1 MAYNLRNVIDVANKL
16 QSMPPDRKTF
26 GYGLALISGSAPT
39 GSPLVLGP
47 YTSAEGVAEE
57 LGSNSEAVRI
67 ANTYFSGGWF
77 GKPYQLFV
85 AFADTETL
93 ESLDEWTTAQAYVVG
108 SKVKS
113 GDSAYICTYANV
125 SSGTFDTNLWTLS
138 PEPIEDAEE
147 WEPDTVYTAGTAV
160 KIEIEPVEEESG
172 ESDESGEERY
182 IYYTCNFAH
191 TSGSEFTLT
200 CWEAYEPTGKD
211 MSEWMKDYLRSSQ
224 NYYVFLPSIEFKK
237 ADLLKVAAAVES
249 ASVPKM
255 SIFTYTASD
264 ALDTSVVEDL
274 GSLLKELDYD
284 RSMTIY
290 EPLNASGV
298 VNYVSAAVLSGYAT
312 VSFTSARPAI
322 TMANKAL
329 KGVTA
334 LDLTDAQYSA
344 LQGKNYNFYTKT
356 TDIETNMFI
365 DTRMASGQFFDTIQA
380 ADWLAY
386 DMKYKLVNLV
396 QNRDKIPFTED
407 GLSIIK
413 QTLSE
418 TCVEALNAGI
428 IGSGYDQ
435 DNVYIENGYL
445 ISMPALSDI
454 PKADKAKRI
463 LRDVKVTFLLAGAV
477 QVINV
482 LNDIQL

>member
-26 GYGLALISGSAPT
+26 GYGLALISGTAPA
-39 GSPLVLGP
+39 GSQIVMGP

-67 ANTYFSGGWF
+67 ATTYFSGGWF
-77 GKPYQLFV
+77 GKPYQLYV
-85 AFADTETL
+85 AFADTETID
-93 ESLDEWTTAQAYVVG
+93 SLDAWTTAKAYEVGDKVV
-108 SKVKS
+108 S
-113 GDSAYICTYANV
+113 GGTAYICTYANV
-125 SSGTFDTNLWTLS
+125 SSSNFSTNLWTLS
-138 PEPIEDAEE
+138 QDPIEDAPT
-147 WEPDTVYTAGTAV
+147 WEPNTVYTAGSAV
-160 KIEIEPVEEESG
+160 KLYTGEVEESG
-172 ESDESGEERY
+172 ESGEEQY
-182 IYYTCNFAH
+182 LYYTCNFSH
-191 TSGSEFTLT
+191 TSGVEFTLS

-211 MSEWMKDYLRSSQ
+211 MSEWMTEYLRSPQ
-224 NYYVFLPSIEFKK
+224 NYYVFVPSIQFSK
-237 ADLLKVAAAVES
+237 ADLLKVAQAVEA
-249 ASVPKM
+249 ASVPKLA
-255 SIFTYTASD
+255 IFTYTGDD
-264 ALDTSVVEDL
+264 ALDSSEAEDL
-274 GSLLKELDYD
+274 GSMLKELDLD
-284 RSMTIY
+284 RSMTVY
-290 EPLNASGV
+290 EPLNSAGV
-298 VNYVSAAVLSGYAT
+298 VLYVGAAVLSGYAT
-312 VSFTSARPAI
+312 VSFTSARPSI
-322 TMANKAL
+322 TMANKSLA
-329 KGVTA
+329 GVTA
-334 LDLTDAQYSA
+334 LDLTDAQYSV
-344 LQGKNYNFYTKT
+344 LQSKNYNFYTKT
-356 TDIETNMFI
+356 TDIDTNMFI

-407 GLSIIK
+407 GLAMIK

-435 DNVYIENGYL
+435 DNVYIENGYV
-445 ISMPALSDI
+445 ISMPELSSI

>member
-26 GYGLALISGSAPT
+26 GYGLALISGTAPS
-39 GSPLVLGP
+39 GSPVVMGP

-57 LGSNSEAVRI
+57 LGSNNEAVRI
-67 ANTYFSGGWF
+67 ATTYFSGGWF
-77 GKPYQLFV
+77 GKPYQLYI

-93 ESLDEWTTAQAYVVG
+93 DSLPTWVTAQAYEVG

-113 GDSAYICTYANV
+113 EGKAYICTIANV
-125 SSGTFDTNLWTLS
+125 SSGTFTTELWHREDS
-138 PEPIEDAEE
+138 PIVDATE
-147 WEPDTVYTAGTAV
+147 WESDTEYAAGDPV
-160 KIEIEPVEEESG
+160 KVPTGEYESG
-172 ESDESGEERY
+172 ESGEEIY
-182 IYYTCNFAH
+182 EYYTCNFSH
-191 TSGSEFTLT
+191 TSGSSFITN
-200 CWEAYEPTGKD
+200 CWEEYEPTGKD
-211 MSEWMKDYLRSSQ
+211 MNDWMNDFLGSSQ
-224 NYYVFLPSIEFKK
+224 NYYVFLPSIEF
-237 ADLLKVAAAVES
+237 AQDDLLKIAAKVEA
-249 ASVPKM
+249 ASTPKM
-255 SIFTYTASD
+255 AIFTYTSVD
-264 ALDTSVVEDL
+264 AYNSSVTDDL
-274 GSLLKELDYD
+274 GALLKELSYD

-290 EPLNASGV
+290 EAPNTSGT
-298 VNYVSAAVLSGYAT
+298 VNYVSAAVLSAYAT
-312 VSFTSARPAI
+312 VSFTSARPSI
-322 TMANKAL
+322 TMADKPLN
-329 KGVTA
+329 GVTA
-334 LDLTDAQYSA
+334 MDLTDAQYSN
-344 LQGKNYNFYTKT
+344 LQKKNYNFYTKT
-356 TDIETNMFI
+356 TDIDTNMFI

-407 GLSIIK
+407 GLAIIK

-428 IGSGYDQ
+428 IGTGYDQ
-435 DNVYIENGYL
+435 DNVLIENGYK
-445 ISMPALSDI
+445 IDMPALSSI

>member
-1 MAYNLRNVIDVANKL
+1 MSYNLRNVIDVANKL

-26 GYGLALISGSAPT
+26 GYGLALIKGTAPV
-39 GSPLVLGP
+39 GADIVMGP

-67 ANTYFSGGWF
+67 ATTYFAGGWF
-77 GKPYQLFV
+77 GKPYQLYI

-93 ESLDEWTTAQAYVVG
+93 DTLPNWETAQPYAIGDKVVNNGTAYV
-108 SKVKS
+108 
-113 GDSAYICTYANV
+113 CTYANT
-125 SSGTFDTNLWTLS
+125 SSGDFSTNLWEVSADTIAEATAWA
-138 PEPIEDAEE
+138 PNTTYAAGDAI
-147 WEPDTVYTAGTAV
+147 Y
-160 KIEIEPVEEESG
+160 IEESG
-172 ESDESGEERY
+172 ESPV
-182 IYYTCNFAH
+182 YYTCNYAH
-191 TSGSEFTLT
+191 TSGEYFVET
-200 CWEAYEPTGKD
+200 CWESYTPAGQSMD
-211 MSEWMKDYLRSSQ
+211 EWMKEYLNSSK
-224 NYYVFLPSIEFKK
+224 NYYVFLPSIEFGIN
-237 ADLLKVAAAVES
+237 DLVDIASKVEAAQT
-249 ASVPKM
+249 PKLA
-255 SIFTYTASD
+255 IFTYTAAD
-264 ALDTSVVEDL
+264 AYNNSVATDL
-274 GSLLKELDYD
+274 GARLKELNYD

-290 EPLNASGV
+290 EPVNGSGV
-298 VNYVSAAVLSGYAT
+298 VQYVSAAVLSAYAT
-312 VSFTSARPAI
+312 VSFTSARPSI
-322 TMANKAL
+322 TMADKPL

-344 LQGKNYNFYTKT
+344 LQAKNYNFYTKT
-356 TDIETNMFI
+356 TDIETDMFI

-407 GLSIIK
+407 GLSIVK
-413 QTLSE
+413 QTISE

-435 DNVYIENGYL
+435 DNVYIENGYK
-445 ISMPALSDI
+445 IDMPALSSI

-463 LRDVKVTFLLAGAV
+463 LRDVKVTFLLAGAI

-482 LNDIQL
+482 MNDIQL

>member
-26 GYGLALISGSAPT
+26 GYGLALISGKAPE
-39 GSPLVLGP
+39 GADLVMGP
-47 YTSAEGVAEE
+47 FTSAEGVAEA

-67 ANTYFSGGWF
+67 SNTYFSGGWF

-85 AFADTETL
+85 AYADTETID
-93 ESLDEWTTAQAYVVG
+93 SLDVWTTAQSYEVGDKVSSEGKAYF
-108 SKVKS
+108 
-113 GDSAYICTYANV
+113 CTYANV
-125 SSGTFDTNLWTLS
+125 SSGTFNTNLWTLS
-138 PEPIEDAEE
+138 EEPIAEAVE
-147 WEPDTVYTAGTAV
+147 WEPNTTYAAGDAV
-160 KIEIEPVEEESG
+160 KVLSGIVEESG
-172 ESDESGEERY
+172 ESAVEVYD
-182 IYYTCNFAH
+182 YYVCNFAH
-191 TSGSEFTLT
+191 TSGSEFVTT
-200 CWEAYEPTGKD
+200 CWEEYEPTGKD
-211 MSEWMKDYLRSSQ
+211 MSEWMTEFLRSSQ
-224 NYYVFLPSIEFKK
+224 NYYVFLPSIEFSQS
-237 ADLLKVAAAVES
+237 DLLKVAAAVES
-249 ASVPKM
+249 SSVPKM
-255 SIFTYTASD
+255 SIFTYTAED
-264 ALDTSVVEDL
+264 ALSNSTVTDL
-274 GSLLKELDYD
+274 GYVLKELDLD
-284 RSMTIY
+284 RSMVVY
-290 EPLNASGV
+290 EPLNSNGN

-312 VSFTSARPAI
+312 VSFTSSRPSI
-322 TMANKAL
+322 TMANKSL
-329 KGVTA
+329 TGVTA
-334 LDLTDAQYSA
+334 LDLTDAEYSA
-344 LQGKNYNFYTKT
+344 LQKKNYNFYTKT

-407 GLSIIK
+407 GLAMIK
-413 QTLSE
+413 QTISE

-435 DNVYIENGYL
+435 DNVYVENGYV
-445 ISMPALSDI
+445 ISMPELSSI

-477 QVINV
+477 QVINI

>member
-26 GYGLALISGSAPT
+26 GYGLALISGTAPE
-39 GSPLVLGP
+39 GADVVMGP
-47 YTSAEGVAEE
+47 YNSAEAVAEE

-93 ESLDEWTTAQAYVVG
+93 ATLPEWTVAQSYEVG
-108 SKVKS
+108 DKVTS
-113 GDSAYICTYANV
+113 DGVAYICSYANV
-125 SSGTFDTNLWTLS
+125 SSGTFNTNLWTLS
-138 PEPIEDAEE
+138 TEPIEGATE
-147 WEPDTVYTAGTAV
+147 WEPNAIYAAGDAV
-160 KIEIEPVEEESG
+160 KILVEDYESG
-172 ESDESGEERY
+172 ESEEDLY
-182 IYYTCNFAH
+182 AYYTCNFAH
-191 TSGSEFTLT
+191 TSGSVFVTS
-200 CWEAYEPTGKD
+200 CWEEYEPTGKD
-211 MSEWMKDYLRSSQ
+211 MDEWMTEYLRSSQ
-224 NYYVFLPSIEFKK
+224 NYYVFLPSIQFSQE
-237 ADLLKVAAAVES
+237 DLLKVAAKVES
-249 ASVPKM
+249 AATPKM
-255 SIFTYTASD
+255 AIFTYTATD
-264 ALDTSVVEDL
+264 AFNNATQTDL
-274 GSLLKELDYD
+274 GAVLQKLDYD
-284 RSMTIY
+284 RSMAIY
-290 EPLNASGV
+290 EPISESGT

-312 VSFTSARPAI
+312 VSFTSARPSI
-322 TMANKAL
+322 TMADKPL

-344 LQGKNYNFYTKT
+344 LQKKNYNFYTKT
-356 TDIETNMFI
+356 TDIDTNMFI

-407 GLSIIK
+407 GLAIIK
-413 QTLSE
+413 QTISE

-435 DNVYIENGYL
+435 DNVFIENGYK
-445 ISMPALSDI
+445 IDIPALSSI

-477 QVINV
+477 QVINI